1 MTLDKRITSV
11 KIKYRI
17 CGTCA
22 QFNNYERGKAL
33 EFKEM
38 ITLLQ
43 NTGVTIVVV
52 AYFMMRDYKFMSTL
66 QEALTTLIQTVDTL
80 KDMMEK

>member
-1 MTLDKRITSV
+1 M
-11 KIKYRI
+11 
-17 CGTCA
+17 
-22 QFNNYERGKAL
+22 

>member
-1 MTLDKRITSV
+1 MHNS
-11 KIKYRI
+11 KY
-17 CGTCA
+17 
-22 QFNNYERGKAL
+22 YERGTAL

-52 AYFMMRDYKFMSTL
+52 AYFMIRDYKFMSTL

-80 KDMMEK
+80 KDMMQK

>member
-1 MTLDKRITSV
+1 MK
-11 KIKYRI
+11 
-17 CGTCA
+17 
-22 QFNNYERGKAL
+22 GKKAMEL
-33 EFKEM
+33 KEM

-52 AYFMMRDYKFMSTL
+52 GYFMVRDYKFMGTL

-80 KDMMEK
+80 KDMMKN